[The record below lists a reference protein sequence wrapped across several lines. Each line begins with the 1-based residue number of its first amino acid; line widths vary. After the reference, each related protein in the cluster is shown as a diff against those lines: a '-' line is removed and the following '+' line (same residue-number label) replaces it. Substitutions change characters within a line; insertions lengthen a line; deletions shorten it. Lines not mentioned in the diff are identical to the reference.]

1 MPTDNEK
8 ETILRSIVK
17 RLSQTLETKKPQTQ
31 RNFLEEFNKLQ
42 DEILPIIRDVQFSLF
57 SEGKMT
63 PKLQKM
69 YNDIKIIQNKL
80 QSEYLPLYNIND
92 ALENEISIVD
102 QLAKSLPSKQEP
114 SKTGLTSTEKI
125 TMLMHLKKMKPDEIK
140 KAMPE
145 VKENAKAL
153 NKPVNTAIAQST
165 NTAYGTTKSE
175 QKTQSRMIKAAY
187 QLAAKIEKE
196 ETANAKVQPAHIS
209 PKRK

>member
-1 MPTDNEK
+1 MPSNNEAEK
-8 ETILRSIVK
+8 ILKDIIK
-17 RLSQTLETKKPQTQ
+17 RLSQLIKPE
-31 RNFLEEFNKLQ
+31 RNVIEEFNKLQ
-42 DEILPIIRDVQFSLF
+42 NEVLPIIRDVQFSLF

-63 PKLQKM
+63 PKLQQM
-69 YNDIKIIQNKL
+69 YDDIKIIQNKL
-80 QSEYLPLYNIND
+80 QSEYAPLYNIND
-92 ALENEISIVD
+92 ALQNEISIVD

-114 SKTGLTSTEKI
+114 SKTGLTSTEKM
-125 TMLMHLKKMKPDEIK
+125 TMLMNLKKMKPDEIK

-153 NKPVNTAIAQST
+153 NKPVNLTAMAQST

-196 ETANAKVQPAHIS
+196 ETAKEKVQPAHIS